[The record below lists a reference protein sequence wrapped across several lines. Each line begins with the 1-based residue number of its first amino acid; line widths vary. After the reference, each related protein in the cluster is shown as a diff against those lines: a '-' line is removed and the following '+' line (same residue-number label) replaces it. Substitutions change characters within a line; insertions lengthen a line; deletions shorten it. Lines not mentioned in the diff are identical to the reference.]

1 MNKKRIFFKSLILLS
16 MGASS
21 LAYANFYSSPSGM
34 NPSYWQRCFQG
45 PPGSAGVVAQE
56 FRGTAAQAIN
66 DIALTQID
74 DVQIPVLTA
83 DVASRDAQIKA
94 LGNMQTNLI
103 TAIQD
108 ANMALNRT
116 LSEIEMG
123 NLEAELEYLKTTSQ
137 QSLNE
142 ELYGFYSDSN
152 GLNRPDVSNDPDNP
166 SSLEDP
172 KGSPHQYF
180 KSMCKRGKM
189 ISAVT
194 SNQRDLKKS
203 QSVNNEMTK
212 KTNEALSITSSS
224 QKAISKIES
233 HYNNYCTAYDIQNG
247 LCENDDLELCETDN
261 VDAGVCVASTGE
273 EFKLENADINAV
285 NFVTPEYDVDTQEET
300 RLALVEN
307 FVPSYTYDE
316 DQLQAAYDYADT
328 IVYGSLIQAPSLN
341 ERGDPVK
348 AQYVSRYNAYISSL
362 NLAYN
367 SFINSVE
374 KRKPVTE
381 DGAPV
386 QMSELDVMRYTLQN
400 LEDSDN
406 MSATFAAKEKGVD
419 IALYSVMTLNN
430 KIEIESKKQKE
441 RIKLLL
447 SALIA
452 NEANSA
458 ENIEY
463 LESIK

>member
-1 MNKKRIFFKSLILLS
+1 

-21 LAYANFYSSPSGM
+21 LAYASFYSSPSGM
-34 NPSYWQRCFQG
+34 NPSYWQRCYAGVNNQ
-45 PPGSAGVVAQE
+45 GVVAQE
-56 FRGTAAQAIN
+56 FKLSAAAAIN

-74 DVQIPVLTA
+74 DVQVPILLA
-83 DVASRDAQIKA
+83 DVESRDAQIKA
-94 LGNMQTNLI
+94 LTNMQTNLS

-116 LSEIEMG
+116 LSEVEMG

-137 QSLNE
+137 QTLNE
-142 ELYGFYSDSN
+142 ELYGFYPDSN
-152 GLNRPDVSNDPDNP
+152 GLNRPDDPTKTSEAENEN
-166 SSLEDP
+166 ST
-172 KGSPHQYF
+172 PHQYF

-189 ISAVT
+189 ISAIT

-224 QKAISKIES
+224 QKAISKIEN
-233 HYNNYCTAYDIQNG
+233 HYSNYCTAYDIQNG
-247 LCENDDLELCETDN
+247 LCENDELELCEADN

-285 NFVTPEYDVDTQEET
+285 NFVTPEYDVDSQEET
-300 RLALVEN
+300 RLALIEN

-348 AQYVSRYNAYISSL
+348 AKYVSRYNAYISSL

-406 MSATFAAKEKGVD
+406 MAATFAAKEKGVD

>member
-1 MNKKRIFFKSLILLS
+1 MKKIKFISRSLILFS
-16 MGASS
+16 MMGVSS
-21 LAYANFYSSPSGM
+21 FVYSGPFFTSPTDL
-34 NPSYWQRCFQG
+34 NPNYWDRCFKG
-45 PPGSAGVVAQE
+45 PTGGGVVAE
-56 FRGTAAQAIN
+56 SFKGDAAKSINEIAI
-66 DIALTQID
+66 AQID
-74 DVQIPVLTA
+74 DVQVPVLKA
-83 DVASRDAQIKA
+83 DTASRDAQLKT
-94 LGNMQTNLI
+94 LDDMKQNLI

-108 ANMALNRT
+108 ANVALNRT

-137 QSLNE
+137 QALNE

-152 GLNRPDVSNDPDNP
+152 GLNRPDNPDDVSVSENP
-166 SSLEDP
+166 KSTP
-172 KGSPHQYF
+172 NQYF
-180 KSMCKRGKM
+180 RSMCKRGKM
-189 ISAVT
+189 ITAI
-194 SNQRDLKKS
+194 SNDQRDLKRS

-224 QKAISKIES
+224 QKAISKIET
-233 HYNNYCTAYDIQNG
+233 HYSNYCSAYDIKNG
-247 LCENDDLELCETDN
+247 LCENDDLELCESDN
-261 VDAGVCVASTGE
+261 VESGVCVASTGE

-285 NFVTPEYDVDTQEET
+285 NFMTPEYDVDNQEER
-300 RLALVEN
+300 RLAIAEN
-307 FVPSYTYDE
+307 FIPSYTYDE
-316 DQLQAAYDYADT
+316 DQLKAAYDYADT
-328 IVYGSLIQAPSLN
+328 VVYGSLIQAPSLN
-341 ERGDPVK
+341 ERGDSVK

-367 SFINSVE
+367 SFINAVE

-381 DGAPV
+381 DNAPV

-400 LEDSDN
+400 LENSDN
-406 MSATFAAKEKGVD
+406 MAATFAAKEKGID

-463 LESIK
+463 LQNVK

>member
-1 MNKKRIFFKSLILLS
+1 MNKKRLFFKSLILLS

-34 NPSYWQRCFQG
+34 NTAYWQRCYAGVNNQ
-45 PPGSAGVVAQE
+45 GVVAQE
-56 FRGTAAQAIN
+56 FKLSAAAAIN

-74 DVQIPVLTA
+74 DVQVPILLA
-83 DVASRDAQIKA
+83 DVESRDAQIKA
-94 LGNMQTNLI
+94 LSNMQANLS

-116 LSEIEMG
+116 LSEVEMG

-137 QSLNE
+137 QTLNE
-142 ELYGFYSDSN
+142 ELYGFYPDSN
-152 GLNRPDVSNDPDNP
+152 GLNRPDDP
-166 SSLEDP
+166 SSTSEAENP
-172 KGSPHQYF
+172 NSTPHQYF

-189 ISAVT
+189 ISAIT

-224 QKAISKIES
+224 QKAISKIEN
-233 HYNNYCTAYDIQNG
+233 HYSNYCTAYDIQNG

-285 NFVTPEYDVDTQEET
+285 NFVTPEYDVDSQEET
-300 RLALVEN
+300 GLALIEN

-348 AQYVSRYNAYISSL
+348 AKYVSRYNAYISSL

-367 SFINSVE
+367 SFINAVE

-406 MSATFAAKEKGVD
+406 MAATFAAKEKGVD

-463 LESIK
+463 LESVK